1 MCPQWKQY
9 GLEVSYQLTLSS
21 GSFLQAPR
29 ERRSRHELGLVTAS
43 VQTVLGFLG
52 LGGVSSVGAKVTGRL
67 GRLASSLNTCAA
79 TPAPRGSCPGVCF
92 FTCAGRR
99 PRA

>member
-9 GLEVSYQLTLSS
+9 GLEVSYQLTSSS

-29 ERRSRHELGLVTAS
+29 EWRSRHELGLVTAS

-52 LGGVSSVGAKVTGRL
+52 LGGSPLWV
-67 GRLASSLNTCAA
+67 
-79 TPAPRGSCPGVCF
+79 PRSQ
-92 FTCAGRR
+92 AGWAGW
-99 PRA
+99 PPP